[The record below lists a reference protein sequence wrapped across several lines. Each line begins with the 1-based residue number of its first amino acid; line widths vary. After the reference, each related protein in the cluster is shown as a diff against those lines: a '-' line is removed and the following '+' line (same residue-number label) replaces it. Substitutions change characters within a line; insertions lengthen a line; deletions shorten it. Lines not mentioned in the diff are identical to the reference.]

1 MIDRHLESMLL
12 RQKGQ
17 NRNLV
22 KEILEKISPEG
33 KERLFRILQD
43 FDHEMMVLKKKARM
57 PWLP

>member
-1 MIDRHLESMLL
+1 MIDRHLEAMLL

-17 NRNLV
+17 NRDLV

-33 KERLFRILQD
+33 RERLFRILQD
-43 FDHEMMVLKKKARM
+43 FEYEVMVLKKKSRM